1 MDRNLEQRDLGK
13 STANEIPKRGSD
25 GREKSNKCI
34 QCDYVSSRAR
44 DLRKHLKTHSGE
56 KSLIHS
62 RKISK
67 NCEKRDNVPI
77 QAGSLKTNTEEQ
89 QNKVKSEIAPI
100 IKNWTHALETHM
112 MKM

>member
-1 MDRNLEQRDLGK
+1 MDQNFEPREYSK
-13 STANEIPKRGSD
+13 STANQVSMRETE
-25 GREKSNKCI
+25 GREKSNKCN
-34 QCDYVSSRAR
+34 QCAYASYHAA

>member
-1 MDRNLEQRDLGK
+1 MKTHSG
-13 STANEIPKRGSD
+13 
-25 GREKSNKCI
+25 EKSNKCI
-34 QCDYVSSRAR
+34 QCDYVSSRAG